1 MRTIAPTMY
10 ARARSLSGASCGGG
24 QPGTQGHAL
33 GTGSRSKTESEG
45 KRWNECTS
53 KAMYF

>member
-1 MRTIAPTMY
+1 MLTELVPV
-10 ARARSLSGASCGGG
+10 
-24 QPGTQGHAL
+24 
-33 GTGSRSKTESEG
+33 GSIRINQKREGG